1 MEYKFRDLKPEEI
14 DVRIATVKSNGISL
28 LLYKD
33 ARVDMDILDETVGA
47 NNWERDHKELKGNI
61 YCGIS
66 IWDED
71 KKQWIIK
78 WDAGK
83 ESYTEAEKGEASD
96 SFKRAGFNWGIG
108 RELYTSPFIWI
119 PSDLCKIEGNKC
131 SDKFKIKEIQIENKV
146 IKKLVIVNEK
156 TNIQVFPNTIQKTT
170 DNQTNKLD
178 NTLIAEKALITETE
192 AQVLV
197 QIIKDN
203 KLDINNE
210 FLKTYKKYGYNKTIE
225 IKQKDYKKIVD
236 ELKGKDK

>member
-119 PSDLCKIEGNKC
+119 PSELCKIENNKC
-131 SDKFKIKEIQIENKV
+131 TDKFKIKEIQIENKV

-178 NTLIAEKALITETE
+178 NTLITETE
-192 AQVLV
+192 GQVLV

-203 KLDINNE
+203 KLDINNA

-225 IKQKDYKKIVD
+225 IRQKDYKKIVD
-236 ELKGKDK
+236 ELKGKNK